1 MSAPSAV
8 VRGKEPEVGDDQEWR
23 TLPDG
28 RRVPIG
34 PKKSSN
40 GAALGAAAAVVL
52 AALAGGG
59 AGTAAAA
66 SGAAD
71 EFSAGTRTTQ
81 SQEADEFSINS
92 KTSRGK
98 VEVRIAGDED
108 SFRATTRLRRA
119 GGHPTTLDA
128 QSDKS
133 CADHSD
139 GDVQSFFRKHE
150 CTTLY
155 RTLIEYKDGNYV
167 IRFLIATIEMP
178 DDGTAAD
185 LRALLST
192 DHTGD
197 IAPLSSKG
205 KSYHDVPFVTGLS
218 STTLEDTVVTNTR
231 TQAVGSTPRAE
242 ALGFLTTSL
251 LFGLR

>member
-1 MSAPSAV
+1 
-8 VRGKEPEVGDDQEWR
+8 VGDDQEWR

-34 PKKSSN
+34 PKKNSN

-98 VEVRIAGDED
+98 AEIRIAGDED
-108 SFRATTRLRRA
+108 SIRVTTRLRRA
-119 GGHPTTLDA
+119 GGHPTELDA
-128 QSDKS
+128 KPDKN

-139 GDVQSFFRKHE
+139 GDVHAFFIAHP
-150 CTTLY
+150 CISLY
-155 RTLIEYKDGNYV
+155 RTLIKYTDGDYV
-167 IRFLIATIEMP
+167 IVFLIATIEMP
-178 DDGTAAD
+178 DNDTAAD
-185 LRALLST
+185 LHSLLSS

-197 IAPLSSKG
+197 ITPLSSKG
-205 KSYHDVPFVTGLS
+205 KNYPYVPFTSGLTT
-218 STTLEDTVVTNTR
+218 TTLRDTVVTNTR
-231 TQAVGSTPRAE
+231 TQAVGSTSRAE